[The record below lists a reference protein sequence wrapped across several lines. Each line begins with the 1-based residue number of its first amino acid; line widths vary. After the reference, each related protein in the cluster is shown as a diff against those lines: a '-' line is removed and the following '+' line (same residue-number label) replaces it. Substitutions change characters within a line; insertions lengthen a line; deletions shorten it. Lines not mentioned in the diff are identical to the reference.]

1 MESMFCL
8 CLFTVTLQQLM
19 VLNCIRLTFPFDPAN
34 GNAKGRT
41 LTSRQL
47 KVSIY
52 LTQAH
57 SALESTLLG
66 TVVLRQWYNKG
77 EVAVISK
84 KLSLIGIGKEC
95 MGPFPM
101 VGETI
106 VSHWTAAT
114 CHKLGIVS
122 PQLACSPGSVRLRGH

>member
-8 CLFTVTLQQLM
+8 CLFTVTLQQLI

-41 LTSRQL
+41 LKSRQL

-57 SALESTLLG
+57 SALESTLLSCDNG
-66 TVVLRQWYNKG
+66 KTRGKWQ
-77 EVAVISK
+77 
-84 KLSLIGIGKEC
+84 LSVKSL
-95 MGPFPM
+95 
-101 VGETI
+101 V
-106 VSHWTAAT
+106 
-114 CHKLGIVS
+114 
-122 PQLACSPGSVRLRGH
+122 